1 MAEGRGSRNGLCLQC
16 PDTAALQNTHTSVVF
31 KGRQRKFWQAPP
43 PSLLLPNRRS
53 GGVGRGGGLLQG
65 QAWPWD
71 PAGGDKGP
79 LRVKQPRA
87 SDTCMVYN
95 RYLSGI
101 INCIFPK
108 FNIARR
114 GKSFRLVKT
123 LLPHSFCEP
132 ARFNCCD
139 KNHKK
144 DQVPTQSIPHL
155 LKNSF
160 NHL

>member
-1 MAEGRGSRNGLCLQC
+1 MNRGG
-16 PDTAALQNTHTSVVF
+16 
-31 KGRQRKFWQAPP
+31 
-43 PSLLLPNRRS
+43 SLLR
-53 GGVGRGGGLLQG
+53 G

-71 PAGGDKGP
+71 PAAGDKGP
-79 LRVKQPRA
+79 LRVNQLKA
-87 SDTCMVYN
+87 SGTCMVYN

-114 GKSFRLVKT
+114 GKSFRLVKP
-123 LLPHSFCEP
+123 LLPHSFYEP

-144 DQVPTQSIPHL
+144 DQVPTQSITT
-155 LKNSF
+155 STEE
-160 NHL
+160 